1 MTTFNSKTITTTRP
15 AFSENN
21 NNNAK
26 TGTTVEVNSK
36 TTYTRQPDV
45 YDYIN
50 IGLIILI
57 VIVGI
62 IGFIK
67 SVGSRKFYKCPSCGE
82 SFRSENMESMT
93 CKVCGA
99 NLEETYDSNIT
110 DKTK

>member
-1 MTTFNSKTITTTRP
+1 MTTFHRKTVTTTRP
-15 AFSENN
+15 VFSQNY

-26 TGTTVEVNSK
+26 TSTTVEVNSK
-36 TTYTRQPDV
+36 TTYTRQPDTS
-45 YDYIN
+45 DFITT
-50 IGLIILI
+50 GLMTLIII
-57 VIVGI
+57 IGI

-67 SVGSRKFYKCPSCGE
+67 SVRSRKFYKCPSCGE

-99 NLEETYDSNIT
+99 NLEETNDSNVT

>member
-1 MTTFNSKTITTTRP
+1 MSTYSSKTVRTTRP
-15 AFSENN
+15 IFSQSENDH
-21 NNNAK
+21 
-26 TGTTVEVNSK
+26 TDTSTTVEVNSR
-36 TTYTRQPDV
+36 TTYTRQPDI
-45 YDYIN
+45 YDFITL
-50 IGLIILI
+50 IVIILV

-67 SVGSRKFYKCPSCGE
+67 SVSSRKFYKCPSCGE

-99 NLEETYDSNIT
+99 NLEETNDSNVT

>member
-1 MTTFNSKTITTTRP
+1 MTTFNRKTVTTTRP
-15 AFSENN
+15 VFSQNYNN
-21 NNNAK
+21 NSK
-26 TGTTVEVNSK
+26 KSTTVEVNSK
-36 TTYTRQPDV
+36 TTYTRQPDIS
-45 YDYIN
+45 DYITT
-50 IGLIILI
+50 GLVIFI

-67 SVGSRKFYKCPSCGE
+67 SVRSRKFYKCPSCGE

-99 NLEETYDSNIT
+99 NLEETNDSNIT